1 MTNAKP
7 YVLVVT
13 LSTQDDVRLLQ
24 QLKSGFKRTMNWN
37 KYQSKTV
44 CDNTRNWFLGKL
56 FSPSFQEVNR
66 LFL

>member
-37 KYQSKTV
+37 KYQSKT
-44 CDNTRNWFLGKL
+44 CSYNTRHWYLGKL
-56 FSPSFQEVNR
+56 FSSSFQEVNR
-66 LFL
+66 LFV